1 LNLVLRLHLRQVHF
15 RAYLTAGIGILSVA
29 MPFLATIAG
38 LLVGKEQADTVRT
51 LEQKDGGPEKQ
62 RDESLA
68 NHKPNLPD
76 LPAHRATLAVFYA
89 STILDSNVS
98 CRVRLGSGQ
107 L

>member
-38 LLVGKEQADTVRT
+38 LLVGKEQTDTVRA
-51 LEQKDGGPEKQ
+51 LEQKDGSREKQ

-68 NHKPNLPD
+68 NHKPSLPTYGA
-76 LPAHRATLAVFYA
+76 LRQTRGHTTGR
-89 STILDSNVS
+89 S
-98 CRVRLGSGQ
+98 
-107 L
+107 